1 MNIQINWRKWRIS
14 SVLMAG
20 LLVGATVLGGCG
32 LGDKSGDSGK
42 GGLPVVAT
50 VYPAYDIAKQVGG
63 DKVNVSLLV
72 PPGTEPHDWEPTVKD
87 LKAVGQAKVFIYNG
101 AGLEPSEKLLA
112 PDNLKEAKPVELAKS
127 VEVMPIKSIDID
139 NETETET
146 GHDHDHHK
154 IGRAHV

>member
-1 MNIQINWRKWRIS
+1 MNIQINWCKWLIS

-42 GGLPVVAT
+42 GGLSVVAT

-72 PPGTEPHDWEPTVKD
+72 PPGTEP
-87 LKAVGQAKVFIYNG
+87 
-101 AGLEPSEKLLA
+101 
-112 PDNLKEAKPVELAKS
+112 
-127 VEVMPIKSIDID
+127 
-139 NETETET
+139 
-146 GHDHDHHK
+146 
-154 IGRAHV
+154 